1 MKTKKNIPRIYIQ
14 ENFNI
19 NEIYILS
26 KDHIHYLQKVLR
38 IKNEDILE
46 IFNNTNYIFFA
57 KIIYISDKIIK
68 IKIFLKQFKNV
79 ESPIHI
85 HLGQLIPKN
94 DKKMDFIIQKSIEMG
109 VNIITPLLSENF
121 YLKKKNLNISNKIQ
135 RWKKIAIATCQQ
147 CKRNIIPEIR
157 HPIDI
162 FSWCKTITNDTK
174 IIFHPE
180 SIMKI
185 NQLDKSLK
193 YIRIIIGSEKGFS
206 YNEIQKITQYG
217 FVSITLGPRILRT
230 ETAAL
235 VSVTA
240 LQSKFGDLK

>member
-1 MKTKKNIPRIYIQ
+1 MKIKKNIPRIYIQ
-14 ENFNI
+14 EHFNI

-26 KDHIHYLQKVLR
+26 KDHIHYLHKVLR
-38 IKNEDILE
+38 IKHEDVLE
-46 IFNNTNYIFFA
+46 IFNDTNHIFFA
-57 KIIYISDKIIK
+57 KIIYMSNKIIK
-68 IKIFLKQFKNV
+68 IKIFLKQFKNI

-162 FSWCKTITNDTK
+162 FSWCEKRKHDTK

-180 SIMKI
+180 SIMTI
-185 NQLDKSLK
+185 HQLNTPLK
-193 YIRIIIGSEKGFS
+193 YIRIIIGSEQGFS
-206 YNEIQKITQYG
+206 YNEIQKIIQYG
-217 FVSITLGPRILRT
+217 FISIKLGPRILRT

-240 LQSKFGDLK
+240 LQLKFGDL